1 MIVTVGSTKGG
12 VGKTTIALQ
21 LALARTLAGS
31 SVLLVDG
38 DRQGSALTAVS
49 MRSEAARS
57 PGLACVHYP
66 DERVLR
72 AQVQQQTPRYD
83 QGSRMSL
90 AGDDSEHVVA
100 LQESTHVAESNIL
113 RARPGTA
120 AAGPA
125 AAVGGQEQRGARR
138 GGAEALSLVT
148 DTRKDHF

>member
-31 SVLLVDG
+31 SVLLADG

-72 AQVQQQTPRYD
+72 AQVQQQ
-83 QGSRMSL
+83 
-90 AGDDSEHVVA
+90 
-100 LQESTHVAESNIL
+100 
-113 RARPGTA
+113 GTA
-120 AAGPA
+120 LRRRYHRCRWSRFSGAPGSASVVRDPHCSCSAPLSGCM
-125 AAVGGQEQRGARR
+125 GLQRYCRFG
-138 GGAEALSLVT
+138 
-148 DTRKDHF
+148 